1 MPQKVKKLIL
11 SQQTLRR
18 ITGFGGLGGADTDRC
33 YDPNCNSCSDSDC
46 CSMLSCTCTCAIAS
60 YCLKC

>member
-1 MPQKVKKLIL
+1 MPQGVKKLVL

-18 ITGFGGLGGADTDRC
+18 ITGFAAFAVSLTDKC
-33 YDPNCNSCSDSDC
+33 YDPDCNSCSDSDC
-46 CSMLSCTCTCAIAS
+46 CSLITCTCTCAIAS